1 MRLWLAP
8 LHGITLYHFR
18 NCLYR
23 HTKTIKTAI
32 TPFLPIQEV
41 TKLRVKRWT
50 DVLPENNQ
58 GMKIIPQLMG
68 NNPTHFVDTVRA
80 LMDLGYE
87 QINWNIGCPAAQIT
101 RKKRGC
107 GLMPYPQMVE
117 DVVRL
122 TTQQTSCH
130 LSLKM
135 RLGLY
140 DASESLDIIHRI
152 NNYPLDFLVIHPRLG
167 IQQYEG
173 VPDWEAFEE
182 RSQMSLHP
190 IVYSGDINSVEIF
203 QQLSSRFPNIQDWML
218 GRGILQNPFLAE
230 QIVAMSEKPTEDA
243 SPYSQRLINFY
254 GDLIE
259 TLREHRNEKGAL
271 ANLKELWHYLSVAFQ
286 LDEEEQKRIFRINE
300 LNHFIQETAHIL
312 NTKNNIYY

>member
-32 TPFLPIQEV
+32 TPFLSIQEV
-41 TKLRVKRWT
+41 SKLRVRRWT
-50 DVLPENNQ
+50 DILPENNQ
-58 GMKIIPQLMG
+58 EMEVIPQLIG
-68 NNPTHFVDTVRA
+68 NNPTHFVDTVKA

-87 QINWNIGCPAAQIT
+87 QINWNIGCPVAQIT

-117 DVVRL
+117 EVVRL
-122 TTQQTSCH
+122 TTQQTSCR

-203 QQLSSRFPNIQDWML
+203 QQLSSRFPKIQDWML

>member
-8 LHGITLYHFR
+8 LHGITLFHFR
-18 NCLYR
+18 NCLFR
-23 HTKTIKTAI
+23 HTKAIKTAI
-32 TPFLPIQEV
+32 TPFLSIQEV
-41 TKLRVKRWT
+41 SKLRVRRWT
-50 DVLPENNQ
+50 DILPENNQ
-58 GMKIIPQLMG
+58 EMEVIPQLIG
-68 NNPTHFVDTVRA
+68 NNPTHFVDTVKA

-87 QINWNIGCPAAQIT
+87 QINWNIGCPVAQIT

-117 DVVRL
+117 EVVRL
-122 TTQQTSCH
+122 TTQQTSCR

-140 DASESLDIIHRI
+140 DASESTDIIHRI

-173 VPDWEAFEE
+173 VPDLDAFEE
-182 RSQMSLHP
+182 RCRMSLHL
-190 IVYSGDINSVEIF
+190 IVYSGDITSIETF
-203 QQLSSRFPNIQDWML
+203 KQLSSRFPKIQDWML

-230 QIVAMSEKPTEDA
+230 QILAMSEKPIEDS

-259 TLREHRNEKGAL
+259 TLLEHRNEKGTL
-271 ANLKELWHYLSVAFQ
+271 ANLKELWHYLSFSFQ

-300 LNHFIQETAHIL
+300 LNHFIQETTYIL
-312 NTKNNIYY
+312 NSKNNIYY